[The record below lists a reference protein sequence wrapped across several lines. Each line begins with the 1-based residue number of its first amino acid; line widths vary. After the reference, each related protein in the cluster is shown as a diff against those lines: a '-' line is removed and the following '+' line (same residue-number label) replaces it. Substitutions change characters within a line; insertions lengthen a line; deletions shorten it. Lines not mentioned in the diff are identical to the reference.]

1 MAKIT
6 ESRKIIFGAKKT
18 GKHSKSYGPKAER
31 PKKYRGQGR

>member
-6 ESRKIIFGAKKT
+6 EFRKTIFGAKKV
-18 GKHSKSYGPKAER
+18 GKHSKSYGPKVER